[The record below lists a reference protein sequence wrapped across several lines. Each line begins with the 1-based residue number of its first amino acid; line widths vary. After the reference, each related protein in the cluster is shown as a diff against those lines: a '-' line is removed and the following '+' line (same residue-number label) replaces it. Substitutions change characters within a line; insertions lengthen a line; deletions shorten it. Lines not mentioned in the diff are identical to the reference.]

1 MTYALSLYILLYAVP
16 TIPEP
21 RYINPI
27 YAVLTVLACVY
38 VVEETR
44 WWPILLS
51 VVIGIV
57 TYLLTAQ
64 ILLEFVL
71 VGYPLF

>member
-1 MTYALSLYILLYAVP
+1 VP

-38 VVEETR
+38 AVQETR
-44 WWPILLS
+44 WWPMILSILIALTS
-51 VVIGIV
+51 
-57 TYLLTAQ
+57 YLLTAH

-71 VGYPLF
+71 VGYHMFETF